1 MEGYDWAKE
10 LPCAV
15 TVCDDKGTIIYM
27 NDKSV
32 EVNVKNGGS
41 IIGKNLKDCH
51 NPHSWEIIQKLLATG
66 GTNVYTIYKQAKN
79 VKKLIYQTAWKKDGK
94 VGGLVEISIELPEE
108 MPHFLRP

>member
-41 IIGKNLKDCH
+41 IIGKNLKD
-51 NPHSWEIIQKLLATG
+51 
-66 GTNVYTIYKQAKN
+66 
-79 VKKLIYQTAWKKDGK
+79 
-94 VGGLVEISIELPEE
+94 
-108 MPHFLRP
+108 